1 MKGLD
6 SSVSRFALAAGFAC
20 ALAGAP
26 ALAQSEADADT
37 QARGRILDRV
47 VVTAQKR
54 EQSLLDVPVAV
65 SVLDAATLESTFS
78 SNVEDI
84 QRLAPSITVAGNLS
98 PTQSSVRIRG
108 VGTNVFS
115 VTVEPSVSFVID
127 GIALPRNDAGLVELA
142 DIERIEI
149 LKGPQ
154 GTLFGKNASAGVIS
168 YTTRDPSAELEGS
181 FKVRATTDGDLRA
194 DATFSDGL
202 GEKAAFR
209 LTGFYS
215 ETADYLDNVFT
226 GTEAGGGTA
235 FGGRAKLLVEPSD
248 TFTFKLS
255 ADYYDAEYICCS
267 LPLRTA
273 KGPRILT
280 LAAGVTPGP
289 ENTSFSSDYDPVNTT
304 SQMGVSAE
312 AEWLMGGLRLTSL
325 TGYRD
330 WETGGNMNEGDF
342 FASDGL
348 NTPVIG
354 ATGLQQQAY
363 QEAQTLSQELRVAPV
378 NPGRLDFVAGAFY
391 YKNQLGRFFDR
402 NTQVCFGAAAPVGG
416 ACPVPVRLD
425 SFFTLNVDTEN
436 FAVFGDASYAVS
448 DRFSLIAGLRALHD
462 ELAFETSTSSGF
474 SGGDVLK
481 DSDVIGRLGLQYD
494 LTSSLTSFATFSK
507 GYKSGAYDATIAI
520 NTAVLDGGPVDPE
533 TSEAFELGLRGSPPG
548 MDNLYFDL
556 SAFHNS
562 YENFHAQSFDAS
574 GAGGSKLLNA
584 GETTTK
590 GVELNTTWEP
600 TRNFSLLANI
610 LYLDAEFAEFDGVG
624 CYPGQTLA
632 QGCRPRPGGRS
643 LQDVSGGSLPNAPE
657 WKYMV
662 LPRYEWLSGNGSA
675 YFLQAMASYQSQVL
689 YNINQDPRAAQDGYT
704 LVDFSAGYV
713 APDQKFSFT
722 VFMKN
727 ALDEFYVNTVD
738 STFLNDPGGYY
749 QIVPRGASRITGAEL
764 AFRF

>member
-26 ALAQSEADADT
+26 AFAQSDEDADT

-65 SVLDAATLESTFS
+65 SVLDAATLEATFS

-226 GTEAGGGTA
+226 GTEAGGWTA

-273 KGPRILT
+273 NGPRILT

-289 ENTSFSSDYDPVNTT
+289 ENTDFSSDYNPVNTT

-312 AEWLMGGLRLTSL
+312 AEWLMGDLRLTSL

-342 FASDGL
+342 FASDGS

-354 ATGLQQQAY
+354 AVGLQQQAY

-402 NTQVCFGAAAPVGG
+402 NTQLCFGAAAPVGG
-416 ACPVPVRLD
+416 ACPGPVRLD

-436 FAVFGDASYAVS
+436 YAVFGDASYAVS

-462 ELAFETSTSSGF
+462 
-474 SGGDVLK
+474 
-481 DSDVIGRLGLQYD
+481 
-494 LTSSLTSFATFSK
+494 
-507 GYKSGAYDATIAI
+507 
-520 NTAVLDGGPVDPE
+520 
-533 TSEAFELGLRGSPPG
+533 
-548 MDNLYFDL
+548 
-556 SAFHNS
+556 
-562 YENFHAQSFDAS
+562 
-574 GAGGSKLLNA
+574 
-584 GETTTK
+584 
-590 GVELNTTWEP
+590 
-600 TRNFSLLANI
+600 
-610 LYLDAEFAEFDGVG
+610 
-624 CYPGQTLA
+624 
-632 QGCRPRPGGRS
+632 
-643 LQDVSGGSLPNAPE
+643 
-657 WKYMV
+657 
-662 LPRYEWLSGNGSA
+662 
-675 YFLQAMASYQSQVL
+675 
-689 YNINQDPRAAQDGYT
+689 
-704 LVDFSAGYV
+704 
-713 APDQKFSFT
+713 
-722 VFMKN
+722 
-727 ALDEFYVNTVD
+727 
-738 STFLNDPGGYY
+738 
-749 QIVPRGASRITGAEL
+749 
-764 AFRF
+764 